1 MEQLYRRFAM
11 RHPLSSLAIVAAFS
25 CSATASALTCHIVLD
40 RADTVVYR
48 DTVPPVDLSDRGR
61 AARAAMRQRGE
72 FLLMIEADQCS
83 RFVATTG
90 AAGAGGATVEEIVA
104 GLRSYQVAG
113 SGGGVMSS
121 GVMSSG
127 VTSSARPSA
136 GPAPSSPSAPPAPPR
151 GGRPY

>member
-1 MEQLYRRFAM
+1 M
-11 RHPLSSLAIVAAFS
+11 RYPLSSLAIAAAFS
-25 CSATASALTCHIVLD
+25 CSPAAYALTCHIVLD

-113 SGGGVMSS
+113 SGGGFMSS
-121 GVMSSG
+121 AVTPSG
-127 VTSSARPSA
+127 VTSTARPSA
-136 GPAPSSPSAPPAPPR
+136 GPAPSSPAAPPPAAR
-151 GGRPY
+151 SARPY

>member
-1 MEQLYRRFAM
+1 M
-11 RHPLSSLAIVAAFS
+11 RHPLLSLAIVAALS
-25 CSATASALTCHIVLD
+25 CSAAASALTCHIVLD

-48 DTVPPVDLSDRGR
+48 DTVPPVDLSERGR

-104 GLRSYQVAG
+104 ALRSYQVAG
-113 SGGGVMSS
+113 SGGGFMSS
-121 GVMSSG
+121 A
-127 VTSSARPSA
+127 VTSSAA
-136 GPAPSSPSAPPAPPR
+136 PAPSSLALPPVPPR
-151 GGRPY
+151 AGRAY

>member
-1 MEQLYRRFAM
+1 M
-11 RHPLSSLAIVAAFS
+11 RHPLLSAAIVAAFS
-25 CSATASALTCHIVLD
+25 CSATAYALTCHIVLD

-48 DTVPPVDLSDRGR
+48 DIVPPVDLSERGR
-61 AARAAMRQRGE
+61 AARTAMRQRGE

-83 RFVATTG
+83 RFVAATG

-121 GVMSSG
+121 
-127 VTSSARPSA
+127 ARPGA
-136 GPAPSSPSAPPAPPR
+136 GPAATGASAAPPALAR
-151 GGRPY
+151 GGRAY

>member
-1 MEQLYRRFAM
+1 M
-11 RHPLSSLAIVAAFS
+11 RHPLLSLAIVAALS

-48 DTVPPVDLSDRGR
+48 DTVPPVDLSERGR

-121 GVMSSG
+121 GVMSG
-127 VTSSARPSA
+127 ARPRT
-136 GPAPSSPSAPPAPPR
+136 GPAPSAPSAPAR
-151 GGRPY
+151 GGRAY

>member
-1 MEQLYRRFAM
+1 M
-11 RHPLSSLAIVAAFS
+11 RHSLSSLAIVAAFS
-25 CSATASALTCHIVLD
+25 CSPAASALTCHIVLD

-48 DTVPPVDLSDRGR
+48 DTVPPVDLSERGR

-104 GLRSYQVAG
+104 GLRSYQVPG
-113 SGGGVMSS
+113 SGGGFMSS
-121 GVMSSG
+121 A
-127 VTSSARPSA
+127 VTSSA
-136 GPAPSSPSAPPAPPR
+136 GPAPSLPAAPPAPPR
-151 GGRPY
+151 AGRAY